1 MRFFLRIFSR
11 IIPVLACPTFAFP
24 ALALAASLAL
34 AAPAHAQLKI
44 AVAGPMSGP
53 SAAFGAQLK
62 AGAELAIEHINA
74 SGGMLGQK
82 IALLIGDDGS
92 RPDQGVLIA
101 KKFASEGVKFVVGH
115 FNSTVSLAASSV
127 YFENGVLQIS
137 PASMNPAL
145 TERKMWNVFRTSG
158 RDDQPG
164 VVVARHIADKL
175 PGKKVAL
182 VHDRTA
188 YGQGLANEARKAL
201 ALQGVQDALFE
212 GVNVGMKDFTVLIA
226 KLRQLQIDVVV
237 WGGQHVEAAIL
248 IRQMR
253 ERGVQALMIGGDA
266 LAAPEFANA
275 AGPAAEG
282 VLMVEATDPLRRPAS
297 AAVVKKFTDRKIN
310 PDTYTLYSYA
320 AVEVLKQAAEAAK
333 SLDPKK
339 IAGVMTSGRTFETA
353 LGPIAFDA
361 RGDRLDLD
369 FVMYEWRKAADGRMI
384 FERV

>member
-1 MRFFLRIFSR
+1 MRFFLRNFSQIF
-11 IIPVLACPTFAFP
+11 PALAFP

-62 AGAELAIEHINA
+62 AGAEQAVEDINA
-74 SGGMLGQK
+74 SGGILGQK
-82 IALLIGDDGS
+82 IALVIGDDGS
-92 RPDQGVLIA
+92 RPEQGVLIA
-101 KKFASEGVKFVVGH
+101 KKFASEGVKFVIGH
-115 FNSTVSLAASSV
+115 FNSSVSLAASSV
-127 YFENGVLQIS
+127 YFENDVLQIS

-145 TERKMWNVFRTSG
+145 TERQMWNVFRTSG

-164 VVVARHIADKL
+164 VFIARHIADKL
-175 PGKKVAL
+175 PGKKIAII
-182 VHDRTA
+182 HDRIA
-188 YGQGLANEARKAL
+188 YGQGLADEARKAL
-201 ALQGVQDALFE
+201 AARGLTDTLYE
-212 GVNVGMKDFTVLIA
+212 GVNGGAKDFTELIA
-226 KLRQLQIDVVV
+226 KLRQLEIAVVV
-237 WGGQHVEAAIL
+237 WGGQPAEAAIL

-253 ERGVQALMIGGDA
+253 EQGVQALMIGGDA

-282 VLMVEATDPLRRPAS
+282 VLMVNGPDPLRRPA
-297 AAVVKKFTDRKIN
+297 AGAVVKKFTDRKIN

-333 SLDPKK
+333 TLDAKK
-339 IAGVMTSGRTFETA
+339 IAGVMHSGRTFETA

-384 FERV
+384 FEPL

>member
-1 MRFFLRIFSR
+1 MRFFLRIFSQ
-11 IIPVLACPTFAFP
+11 IFP

-53 SAAFGAQLK
+53 SAAFGVQLK
-62 AGAELAIEHINA
+62 DGAQQAVEDINA
-74 SGGMLGQK
+74 SGGILGQK
-82 IALLIGDDGS
+82 IALVIGDDGS
-92 RPDQGVLIA
+92 RPEQGVLIA

-115 FNSTVSLAASSV
+115 FNSSVSLAASRV

-164 VVVARHIADKL
+164 VFIARHIADKL
-175 PGKKVAL
+175 PGKKIAII
-182 VHDRTA
+182 HDRTA
-188 YGQGLANEARKAL
+188 YGQGLADDTRKAL
-201 ALQGVQDALFE
+201 TARGSMEALYE
-212 GVNVGMKDFTVLIA
+212 GVNGGAKDFTALIA
-226 KLRQLQIDVVV
+226 KMRQLEIDVMV
-237 WGGQHVEAAIL
+237 WGGQAVEGAIL
-248 IRQMR
+248 VRQMR

-282 VLMVEATDPLRRPAS
+282 VLMVEATDPLRRPA
-297 AAVVKKFTDRKIN
+297 AGAVVKKFTNRNIN

-320 AVEVLKQAAEAAK
+320 SVEILKQAAETAK
-333 SLDPKK
+333 SLDAKK
-339 IAGVMTSGRTFETA
+339 IAGVIHSGRTFETA
-353 LGPIAFDA
+353 LGPIAFDGK
-361 RGDRLDLD
+361 GDRLDLD

-384 FERV
+384 FEPL

>member
-11 IIPVLACPTFAFP
+11 IFP

-53 SAAFGAQLK
+53 SAAFGVQLK
-62 AGAELAIEHINA
+62 DGAQQAVEDINA
-74 SGGMLGQK
+74 SGGILGQK
-82 IALLIGDDGS
+82 IALVIGDDGS
-92 RPDQGVLIA
+92 RPEQGVLIA

-115 FNSTVSLAASSV
+115 FNSSVSLAASSV

-145 TERKMWNVFRTSG
+145 TERRMWNVFRTSG

-164 VVVARHIADKL
+164 VFIARHIADKL
-175 PGKKVAL
+175 PGKKIAII
-182 VHDRTA
+182 HDRTA
-188 YGQGLANEARKAL
+188 YGQGLADDTRKAL
-201 ALQGVQDALFE
+201 TARGLREALYE
-212 GVNVGMKDFTVLIA
+212 GVNGGAKDFTALIA
-226 KLRQLQIDVVV
+226 KMRQLEIDVMV
-237 WGGQHVEAAIL
+237 WGGQAVEGAIL
-248 IRQMR
+248 VRQMR

-282 VLMVEATDPLRRPAS
+282 VLMVEATDPLRRPA
-297 AAVVKKFTDRKIN
+297 AGAVVKKFTNRNIN

-320 AVEVLKQAAEAAK
+320 SVEILKQAAEAAK
-333 SLDPKK
+333 SLDAKK
-339 IAGVMTSGRTFETA
+339 IAGVIHSGRTFETA
-353 LGPIAFDA
+353 LGPIAFDGK
-361 RGDRLDLD
+361 GDRLDLD

-384 FERV
+384 FEPL

>member
-1 MRFFLRIFSR
+1 MRFFLRIFSQ
-11 IIPVLACPTFAFP
+11 IFP

-53 SAAFGAQLK
+53 SAAFGVQLK
-62 AGAELAIEHINA
+62 DGAQQAVEDINA
-74 SGGMLGQK
+74 SGGILGQK
-82 IALLIGDDGS
+82 IALVIGDDGS
-92 RPDQGVLIA
+92 RPEQGVLIA

-115 FNSTVSLAASSV
+115 FNSSVSLAASSV

-145 TERKMWNVFRTSG
+145 TERRMWNVFRTSG

-164 VVVARHIADKL
+164 VFIARHIADKL
-175 PGKKVAL
+175 PGKKIAII
-182 VHDRTA
+182 HDRTA
-188 YGQGLANEARKAL
+188 YGQGLADDTRKAL
-201 ALQGVQDALFE
+201 TARGLREALYE
-212 GVNVGMKDFTVLIA
+212 GVNGGAKDFTALIA
-226 KLRQLQIDVVV
+226 KMRQLEIDVMV
-237 WGGQHVEAAIL
+237 WGGQAVEGAIL
-248 IRQMR
+248 VRQMR

-282 VLMVEATDPLRRPAS
+282 VLMVEATDPLRRPA
-297 AAVVKKFTDRKIN
+297 AGAVVKKFTNRNIN

-320 AVEVLKQAAEAAK
+320 SVEILKQAAEAAK
-333 SLDPKK
+333 SLDAKK
-339 IAGVMTSGRTFETA
+339 IAGVIHSGRTFETA
-353 LGPIAFDA
+353 LGPIAFDGK
-361 RGDRLDLD
+361 GDRLDLD

-384 FERV
+384 FEPL

>member
-1 MRFFLRIFSR
+1 MRFFLRIFSQ
-11 IIPVLACPTFAFP
+11 IFP

-53 SAAFGAQLK
+53 SAAFGVQLK
-62 AGAELAIEHINA
+62 DGAQQAVEDINA
-74 SGGMLGQK
+74 SGGILGQK
-82 IALLIGDDGS
+82 IALVIGDDGS
-92 RPDQGVLIA
+92 RPEQGVLIA

-115 FNSTVSLAASSV
+115 FNSSVSLAASRV

-164 VVVARHIADKL
+164 VFIARHIADKL
-175 PGKKVAL
+175 PGKKIAII
-182 VHDRTA
+182 HDRTA
-188 YGQGLANEARKAL
+188 YGQGLADDTRKAL
-201 ALQGVQDALFE
+201 TARGLTDALYE
-212 GVNVGMKDFTVLIA
+212 GVSGGAKDFTALIA
-226 KLRQLQIDVVV
+226 KMRQLEIDVMV
-237 WGGQHVEAAIL
+237 WGGQAVEGAIL
-248 IRQMR
+248 VRQMR

-282 VLMVEATDPLRRPAS
+282 VLMVEATDPLRRPA
-297 AAVVKKFTDRKIN
+297 AGAVVKKFTNRNIN

-320 AVEVLKQAAEAAK
+320 SVEILKQAAEAAK
-333 SLDPKK
+333 SLDAKK
-339 IAGVMTSGRTFETA
+339 IAGVIHSGRTFETA
-353 LGPIAFDA
+353 LGPIAFDGK
-361 RGDRLDLD
+361 GDRLDLD

-384 FERV
+384 FEPL